1 MLNLNGVVSVET
13 IHEIDLYTDLR
24 FRDKNKYKC
33 AEALA
38 LYEQRILPND
48 QILAICESVAEGKQL
63 VCPPTSYIPDDI
75 ISHFY
80 GSDVVPVSFSPMS
93 GTINCVALEEIG
105 TNYEPIKNYEV
116 EITYTPIY
124 SYFQE
129 YVKHYGPHPDL
140 LEIPARELIDSI
152 VNEGIAL
159 KAADVTISSLGKSA
173 QVYYNVRKKKV
184 YSQRIL
190 TADNIEDIVKLLC
203 FESPI
208 DDTTNAP
215 KYVGVS
221 LNDYYRGR
229 VVINRKYKGRAITIR
244 LLPNAAFEKTLE
256 DCNLSKETIQFFR
269 DIFLN
274 KELGLRLIVG
284 STMSGKNTTALACL
298 REIAIQ
304 DNKKIVSIEMPVE
317 QELVGVEQ
325 INCNDE
331 EEYDLNIS
339 SLLRQ
344 NPDLVYITEMGDS
357 NAQSIMR
364 MTNTGKIAISTL
376 HANSPADVIGRLQDI
391 TDLTVDRIVQVLH
404 SVVYQELVR
413 DEATD
418 TIRPKNKY
426 IYFSQERKA
435 KLYGK
440 SYGEV
445 LLLLKQWEG
454 GDVW

>member
-1 MLNLNGVVSVET
+1 MLNLNGIVSVET
-13 IHEIDLYTDLR
+13 IHEIDTYTDLR
-24 FRDKNKYKC
+24 LRDKNKYKS

-38 LYEQRILPND
+38 LYEQKILPND
-48 QILAICESVAEGKQL
+48 QIFAICEAMEDVPLE
-63 VCPPTSYIPDDI
+63 CPPTSYIPDNI
-75 ISHFY
+75 IYHFY

-93 GTINCVALEEIG
+93 GIITCVALEEIG
-105 TNYEPIKNYEV
+105 TGYPPIQNYDVEV
-116 EITYTPIY
+116 IYTPIY
-124 SYFQE
+124 NYFQE
-129 YVKHYGPHPDL
+129 YTKQYGPHPDL
-140 LEIPARELIDSI
+140 LPVPARELIDSI

-159 KAADVTISSLGKSA
+159 KAADVTLSSVGKSA
-173 QVYYNVRKKKV
+173 VVYYNVRKKKV

-190 TADNIEDIVKLLC
+190 TTDNIEDIVKLLC

-208 DDTTNAP
+208 DDSTNKP
-215 KYVGVS
+215 HYVGVS
-221 LNDYYRGR
+221 LNEYYRGR
-229 VVINRKYKGRAITIR
+229 VVINHKYKGRVITIR
-244 LLPNAAFEKTLE
+244 LLPNEAFEKTLE
-256 DCNLSKETIQFFR
+256 ECNLTKETIQFLR

-298 REIAIQ
+298 RELAIQ

-317 QELVGVEQ
+317 QELQGVEQ

-344 NPDLVYITEMGDS
+344 NPDLVYITEMGDT
-357 NAQSIMR
+357 NATSIMR

-391 TDLTVDRIVQVLH
+391 TNLSVDRIIQTLH

-413 DEATD
+413 DEKTD
-418 TIRPKNKY
+418 TIRPKNKF

>member
-1 MLNLNGVVSVET
+1 MLNLNGLLSIEI
-13 IHEIDLYTDLR
+13 IHEIDMYTDLR

-48 QILAICESVAEGKQL
+48 EIFAICEAAEGTEL
-63 VCPPTSYIPDDI
+63 ECPPSSYIPDNI

-80 GSDVVPVSFSPMS
+80 GSDVVPISFSPMS
-93 GTINCVALEEIG
+93 GIIKCVALSEIG
-105 TNYEPIKNYEV
+105 TKYNPISNYEV
-116 EITYTPIY
+116 EIVLTPIY
-124 SYFQE
+124 NYFQE
-129 YVKHYGPHPDL
+129 YVKHYGPHPDI

-152 VNEGIAL
+152 VNEGIVL
-159 KAADVTISSLGKSA
+159 KAADITISSVGRSA
-173 QVYYNVRKKKV
+173 SVYYNVRKKKV

-190 TADNIEDIVKLLC
+190 TSDNIEDIIKLLC
-203 FESPI
+203 FESPM
-208 DDTTNAP
+208 DDTNNKP

-229 VVINRKYKGRAITIR
+229 VVINKKYKGRVITIR
-244 LLPNAAFEKTLE
+244 LLPNEAFNKSLE
-256 DCNLSKETIQFFR
+256 DCNLTKETIKFLR
-269 DIFLN
+269 EIFLN

-298 REIAIQ
+298 REIASQ

-317 QELVGVEQ
+317 QELFGVEQ

-344 NPDLVYITEMGDS
+344 NPDLVYITEMGDT

-364 MTNTGKIAISTL
+364 MTNTGKVAISTL

-391 TDLTVDRIVQVLH
+391 TNLSVDRIIQTLH

-413 DEATD
+413 NDATD
-418 TIRPKNKY
+418 TIKPKNKY

-435 KLYGK
+435 KCYGK